1 MDEQTGK
8 IIREVFIQQSQRE
21 KAEKLERYRRLN
33 RFVRKGQI
41 LFCGS
46 SLMEQF
52 PIQELLLDRGSPLVV
67 YNRGVGGFTTTEM
80 EAVLET
86 VVFDLMPRAIFINI
100 GTNDLNDPA
109 CTIDLLIARYDAIL
123 SMIQARL
130 PDAKLFLLAYYPVNT
145 AVGSRSPYMAEL
157 LKVRT
162 NTRIREANAAVAELA
177 KKYFASFLDLND
189 AITDE
194 NGEMDAAYC
203 IEGMHMYGDGYA
215 RVLERLLPVLESI
228 G

>member
-8 IIREVFIQQSQRE
+8 IIREIFILQSQRE

-33 RFVRKGQI
+33 RFARKGQI

-67 YNRGVGGFTTTEM
+67 YNRGVGGFTTAEM
-80 EAVLET
+80 EAALET
-86 VVFDLMPRAIFINI
+86 VVFDLAPRAIFINI

-109 CTIDLLIARYDAIL
+109 CSIDALIARYDAIL
-123 SMIQARL
+123 SGIKARL

-145 AVGSRSPYMAEL
+145 AVGSRIPYMADL

-162 NTRIREANAAVAELA
+162 NARIREANAAVAALA
-177 KKYFASFLDLND
+177 KKYGAAFLDLND

-194 NGEMDAAYC
+194 NGEMNAAFC

-215 RVLERLLPVLESI
+215 RVLERLLPVLESL